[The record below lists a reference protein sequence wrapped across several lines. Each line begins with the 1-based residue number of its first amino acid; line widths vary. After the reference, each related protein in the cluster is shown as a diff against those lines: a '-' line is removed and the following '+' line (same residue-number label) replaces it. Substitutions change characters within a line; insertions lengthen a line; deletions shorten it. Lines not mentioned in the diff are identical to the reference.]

1 MTVTFFG
8 HRDAYNIDTEKLFL
22 MLSELIENEGANTF
36 YVGNNGNFDKAVL
49 SVLVR
54 LKEKYK
60 HVEYTVVLAYMPRE
74 THSEYAT
81 EYPTMLPEV
90 VARSFPKFAISARN
104 LWMIENSD
112 TVITY
117 ANRNFGSAAKYKS
130 LAKKKGKRIIE
141 VSRSVRNID
150 EE

>member
-1 MTVTFFG
+1 MAVTFFG
-8 HRDAYNIDTEKLFL
+8 HRDAHNINTEKLFI
-22 MLSELIENEGANTF
+22 MLSEMIENDGVNTF

-54 LKEKYK
+54 LKDKYK

-74 THSEYAT
+74 AHSEYAT
-81 EYPTMLPEV
+81 EYPTILPEE
-90 VARSFPKFAISARN
+90 VAGSFPKFAISARN

-117 ANRNFGSAAKYKS
+117 VNHNFGGAAKYKA
-130 LAKKKGKRIIE
+130 LAKKKGKRVIE
-141 VSRSVRNID
+141 VSHS
-150 EE
+150 EGSMH